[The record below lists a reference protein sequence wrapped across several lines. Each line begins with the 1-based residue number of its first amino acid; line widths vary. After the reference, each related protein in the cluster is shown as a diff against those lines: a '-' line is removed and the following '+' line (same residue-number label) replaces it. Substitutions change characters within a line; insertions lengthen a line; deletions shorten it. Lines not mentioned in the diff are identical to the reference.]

1 MVSRPALL
9 LAALAL
15 LGGCGGSGGS
25 GGSGEAA
32 GEGRRLVELLQAD
45 GTRPELQGAP
55 VIVILL
61 DALNPS
67 FLSCYGGRAG
77 LTPNIDRLAA
87 EGVRFTTAI
96 APAAYTIS
104 SIASLLTG
112 AGVAVHRT
120 WTWKPEGNHLPAGL
134 PTLAERFAAAGYAT
148 AAIVHS
154 PNGAAAFGFDRGF
167 ERFVDLWKS
176 KRPFPRAEDCW
187 PALDEL
193 LAAGETRPPFLWLH
207 ILEPHEPYHP
217 PDPWRGRLDPGYT
230 GSFTG
235 DPVQLW
241 AIRNREVVPEARDL
255 EHLRAE
261 YEETL
266 AYADHAVGGIRER
279 LERAGLWDRAL
290 VALVSD
296 HGEGFLEHQ
305 GKDHAGMGHGSTV
318 YDEMVRVPLIVKLPR
333 GAGPAGA
340 VQAQLV
346 ASHDLL
352 PALAE
357 LVGAVAPPGAPAAAR
372 AGRPFVISHSESHE
386 KRRLVATWGLRD
398 ARWKLVETA
407 GRPPE
412 LYDLEQDPGERHDL
426 AAAQPER
433 VEAMRTV
440 LAASSGVD
448 LGTGAGAQAAVPGG
462 EAENPGELDEQ
473 LRALGYVR

>member
-1 MVSRPALL
+1 MVSGRRAGPRAAL

-15 LGGCGGSGGS
+15 LGCGGSDGSTGAAAEAGG
-25 GGSGEAA
+25 A
-32 GEGRRLVELLQAD
+32 RLAELLQ
-45 GTRPELQGAP
+45 PEGPRESLRGAP
-55 VIVILL
+55 VVVILL

-67 FLSCYGGRAG
+67 FLSCYGGRSG

-87 EGVRFTTAI
+87 EGVRFTQAI

-112 AGVAVHRT
+112 SGVETHRT
-120 WTWKPEGNHLPAGL
+120 WTWKPEGNHLPADL

-148 AAIVHS
+148 GAVVHS
-154 PNGAAAFGFDRGF
+154 PNGAGAFGFDRGF

-193 LAAGETRPPFLWLH
+193 LAAGDPRPPFLWLH

-217 PDPWRGRLDPGYT
+217 PDPWRGRLDPGDSGT
-230 GSFTG
+230 FTG

-241 AIRNREVVPEARDL
+241 AIRNREVVPAPRDL

-279 LERAGLWDRAL
+279 LERAGLWDRAI

-305 GKDHAGMGHGSTV
+305 GRDHAGMGHGSTV
-318 YDEMVRVPLIVKLPR
+318 YDEMIRVPLIVKLPS
-333 GAGPAGA
+333 GAGRTGV
-340 VQAQLV
+340 VQDLV

-357 LVGAVAPPGAPAAAR
+357 LVGAVAPAAGA
-372 AGRPFVISHSESHE
+372 AGRAVVATHSESHE
-386 KRRLVATWGLRD
+386 KHRLLATWGLRD
-398 ARWKLVETA
+398 GRWKSVHTPGA
-407 GRPPE
+407 PPE
-412 LYDLEQDPGERHDL
+412 LYDLAADPGEHRNL
-426 AAAQPER
+426 AAEEPER
-433 VEAMRTV
+433 VASMRSRLV
-440 LAASSGVD
+440 ELLGFDPESG
-448 LGTGAGAQAAVPGG
+448 LPAAAVEPDRPSG
-462 EAENPGELDEQ
+462 ESAPELEEQ

>member
-1 MVSRPALL
+1 VVSRPALL

-15 LGGCGGSGGS
+15 LAGCGGSGD
-25 GGSGEAA
+25 AA
-32 GEGRRLVELLQAD
+32 GDGGGNQRLVELLQPG
-45 GTRPELQGAP
+45 GTRPETLQGAP
-55 VIVILL
+55 VVVILL

-67 FLSCYGGRAG
+67 FLSCYGGRRG
-77 LTPNIDRLAA
+77 LTPNIDRLAE
-87 EGVRFTTAI
+87 EGLRFTQAI
-96 APAAYTIS
+96 APSSYTIS

-112 AGVAVHRT
+112 TGVAEHRT

-134 PTLAERFAAAGYAT
+134 PTFAERFAAAGYAT

-176 KRPFPRAEDCW
+176 KRPFPLAEDCW

-193 LAAGETRPPFLWLH
+193 LAAGDPRPPFLWLH
-207 ILEPHEPYHP
+207 VLEPHEPYHP
-217 PDPWRGRLDPGYT
+217 PEPWRGRLDPDYAGR
-230 GSFTG
+230 FTG
-235 DPVQLW
+235 DPEQLW
-241 AIRNREVVPEARDL
+241 AIRNREVVPEPRDL

-266 AYADHAVGGIRER
+266 AFADHAVGGIRER

-296 HGEGFLEHQ
+296 PGEGFLEHQ
-305 GKDHAGMGHGSTV
+305 GVDHAGMGHGSTV
-318 YDEMVRVPLIVKLPR
+318 YDEMIRVPLLVKLPR

-357 LVGAVAPPGAPAAAR
+357 LVGAVAPPDGPAAAR
-372 AGRPFVISHSESHE
+372 AGRPFVLSHSESHE
-386 KRRLVATWGLRD
+386 KQRLVATWGLRD

-412 LYDLEQDPGERHDL
+412 LYDLADDPGERYDL
-426 AAAQPER
+426 AAVQPER
-433 VEAMRTV
+433 VEAMRKA

-448 LGTGAGAQAAVPGG
+448 LETGAGAQAAVPGG
-462 EAENPGELDEQ
+462 EAEAPAELDEQ